1 MGVFNVHQKEID
13 QVKKK
18 TELRLTNL
26 LKVNKRKRKQKDI
39 IMKLINNLHNHLK
52 DEKDY
57 LLKLKDS
64 IDIPIACI
72 KCRKYGHHVTKC
84 GKEEK
89 VKKEKEKDKKEKT
102 KKKQD
107 EVDIKPV
114 TLQDLMTK
122 VKMVKQEIKDD
133 NFTDINEQNI
143 AEIINLKELSK
154 PMIDPPSLE
163 KDVLDNN
170 RQNFLSLIDRV
181 IFQKWHTEIALVINK
196 EFSLT
201 EVALIDSGTNMNCMK
216 NNTSYNIKNNKQQY
230 QPHYFH
236 SN

>member
-52 DEKDY
+52 DKKDY

-64 IDIPIACI
+64 IDIPIAFI

-154 PMIDPPSLE
+154 PMIDPSSLE

-181 IFQKWHTEIALVINK
+181 IFQKWHTEITLVINK
-196 EFSLT
+196 EFFLT
-201 EVALIDSGTNMNCMK
+201 EVALIDSSTDMNCMK
-216 NNTSYNIKNNKQQY
+216 NNTSYNIKNNK
-230 QPHYFH
+230 
-236 SN
+236 

>member
-1 MGVFNVHQKEID
+1 MQ
-13 QVKKK
+13 
-18 TELRLTNL
+18 
-26 LKVNKRKRKQKDI
+26 
-39 IMKLINNLHNHLK
+39 
-52 DEKDY
+52 
-57 LLKLKDS
+57 DS

-154 PMIDPPSLE
+154 PMIDPSSLE

-170 RQNFLSLIDRV
+170 R
-181 IFQKWHTEIALVINK
+181 
-196 EFSLT
+196 
-201 EVALIDSGTNMNCMK
+201 
-216 NNTSYNIKNNKQQY
+216 
-230 QPHYFH
+230 
-236 SN
+236 